1 MSGWAVFLIIALVLG
16 VIVSNIMLVKYTAN
30 MKMPDV
36 RDPMASHKNK
46 NNQASNN
53 DHDEETKD

>member
-16 VIVSNIMLVKYTAN
+16 IIVSNILLVKYTAN

-36 RDPMASHKNK
+36 RDPMASHKK
-46 NNQASNN
+46 TSNQASENEE
-53 DHDEETKD
+53 DETKD